1 MSLNESDTA
10 GLHSRAETVHVL
22 EHRRN
27 WALAVLRLCESED
40 LCLAKFC
47 WPLEGVLRGE
57 AGGAGPM
64 RKPVCPSGSLGAC
77 AASMG
82 AACNI

>member
-64 RKPVCPSGSLGAC
+64 REARLPLGLTGGVRCFYGSSL
-77 AASMG
+77 
-82 AACNI
+82 